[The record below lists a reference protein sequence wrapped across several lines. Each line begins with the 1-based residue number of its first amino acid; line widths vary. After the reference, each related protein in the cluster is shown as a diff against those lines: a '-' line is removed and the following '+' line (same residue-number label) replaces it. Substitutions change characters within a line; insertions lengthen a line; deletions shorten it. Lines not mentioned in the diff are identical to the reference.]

1 MKVFFGLLLIVNI
14 AFAVFQWL
22 LPYEQLFVEKKK
34 ISAAVELQL
43 LSEANIEIV
52 SESRRVAE
60 AEAEAKVEATATTT
74 TTTTTT
80 TRGKAKSIAEV
91 EKPVHTRSKVLVV
104 EDTSDKRIC
113 YTIGPFKDK
122 ERATEINGR
131 YSSKR
136 ADTSLKSSLQRDYQG
151 VMVFID
157 GHKTREEAVRTANR
171 LAAKGVR
178 DHIIVNNPENPNLL
192 SLGVFGLKKNADKL
206 RDRVVKLGF
215 RVKSE
220 ARYRERTIYWLYAE
234 QSSESEYLQLL
245 DDADFDTGISQ
256 TPTECLPT

>member
-34 ISAAVELQL
+34 IPAAVELQL

-60 AEAEAKVEATATTT
+60 AEAEAETTATASA
-74 TTTTTT
+74 T
-80 TRGKAKSIAEV
+80 TRGKAKSMAEV
-91 EKPVHTRSKVLVV
+91 EKPVHIRSKVLVV

-151 VMVFID
+151 VMVYID

-171 LAAKGVR
+171 LAAKGIR
-178 DHIIVNNPENPNLL
+178 DHIIVNNPDSPNLL

-215 RVKSE
+215 RAKSE
-220 ARYRERTIYWLYAE
+220 ARYRERTIFWLYAE

>member
-22 LPYEQLFVEKKK
+22 LPYEQLFVERKK
-34 ISAAVELQL
+34 IPAAVELQL

-60 AEAEAKVEATATTT
+60 AEAEAEATAASTIKPRAATM
-74 TTTTTT
+74 
-80 TRGKAKSIAEV
+80 AEV
-91 EKPVHTRSKVLVV
+91 DKPVHIRSKALVV

-136 ADTSLKSSLQRDYQG
+136 ADTSLKSSLERDYQG
-151 VMVFID
+151 VMVYID
-157 GHKTREEAVRTANR
+157 GHKTREDAIKTANR
-171 LAAKGVR
+171 LSAKGIR
-178 DHIIVNNPENPNLL
+178 DHIIVNNPETPNLL
-192 SLGVFGLKKNADKL
+192 SLGVFGLKKNADRL
-206 RDRVVKLGF
+206 RDRIVKLGF
-215 RVKSE
+215 RAKSE

-256 TPTECLPT
+256 TPTQCLPT